1 MKEKMTM
8 HTNKHYFQTVLP
20 LGCWKP
26 IHRRKQTYGK
36 QLLKKYQTRIHN
48 TLAGVTIGLMFLTG
62 IWVFLVELAEY
73 VSK

>member
-1 MKEKMTM
+1 MKERMTM
-8 HTNKHYFQTVLP
+8 NTNEHYFKTVLP

-26 IHRRKQTYGK
+26 ICRRKQTSGK
-36 QLLKKYQTRIHN
+36 QLLKKYQTRIDN